1 MVQRHGD
8 EPSLVTE
15 REPHLSDTA
24 QPSSDYLY
32 HACRITPEEGIYNR
46 FIKPVP
52 EEDEEQSLGSDK
64 TESLKQSA
72 HVNVIKII
80 SVMLLGIF
88 VAQTDTSILMATHA
102 IIASEFNALK
112 DSSWLIISFSLA
124 GAATQTM
131 YGKLSD
137 IYWRKRMVII
147 AYTMFMAGC
156 AIVGVGQTMS
166 QVVLGR
172 IVSGAGASGMSALVS
187 VLITDLLPLREVA
200 QWRAYVNLVATLG
213 RSIGGP
219 LGGWLAD
226 VVGWRWSFRGQVPLI
241 TLAIILCSA
250 YLPSYTSTLDETDDA
265 TQLKKSKFSRIDF
278 KGSFI
283 FAALVLALLLPIELG
298 GVKIPWSHPLIFVF
312 LGASVILLVSFIAVE
327 RRQAEPILPLEI
339 FHSKDAILSFLI
351 LGLQTAAQLGLM
363 FTVPLYFQVTSTPR
377 PSATVAGAHLVPAV
391 MGNAIGGII
400 SGSAIKRSGRYKSL
414 VIWAVT
420 CSSTG
425 YLLLMLRWHGNTK
438 SWFESLYI
446 FPGGFGMGVTSSA
459 LFISLQVVIDPAHM
473 APAVS
478 FMYLMQTVWMTI
490 GLPAANTIMQTVLRR
505 NLEIRL
511 LKLGYDKVEVAK
523 VISKAVSDVD
533 FIDGAI
539 DKVRDAVVQ
548 SYIDGL
554 WWSHGFSF
562 ACSVTALVL
571 AVFLK
576 QRRLDVHKSNP

>member
-8 EPSLVTE
+8 EQSQLSE
-15 REPHLSDTA
+15 REPLLSETA
-24 QPSSDYLY
+24 QPGSGY
-32 HACRITPEEGIYNR
+32 HACHSISKQDSGNGVLE
-46 FIKPVP
+46 PVP
-52 EEDEEQSLGSDK
+52 EVDEEWSLGRGE
-64 TESLKQSA
+64 TESLKEGP
-72 HVNVIKII
+72 HMNVVKII

-88 VAQTDTSILMATHA
+88 VAQTDGSILLATHT

-112 DSSWLIISFSLA
+112 YSSWLIISFSLA
-124 GAATQTM
+124 GAATQTL

-137 IYWRKRMVII
+137 IYGRKRMVII
-147 AYTMFMAGC
+147 AYTMFMVGC
-156 AIVGVGQTMS
+156 AIVGVGQSMW

-213 RSIGGP
+213 RSTGGP

-226 VVGWRWSFRGQVPLI
+226 VVGWRWSFLGQVPPV

-250 YLPSYTSTLDETDDA
+250 YLPNHTSTLDDETDA
-265 TQLKKSKFSRIDF
+265 SAAQLKKSKFSRIDF
-278 KGSFI
+278 KGAFI
-283 FAALVLALLLPIELG
+283 FATLVLALLLPIELG
-298 GVKIPWSHPLIFVF
+298 GVNIPWSHPLIFVL
-312 LGASVILLVSFIAVE
+312 LGASAVLLVLFIAVE
-327 RRQAEPILPLEI
+327 KRQEEPILPLEI

-351 LGLQTAAQLGLM
+351 LGLQTAAQLGIM

-391 MGNAIGGII
+391 VGNAVGGII

-414 VIWAVT
+414 VVWAVT
-420 CSSTG
+420 CSSIG
-425 YLLLMLRWHGNTK
+425 YLLLMLRWHGNTN
-438 SWFESLYI
+438 WLESLYI
-446 FPGGFGMGVTSSA
+446 FPGGFGMGVASSA

-473 APAVS
+473 APAIS

-490 GLPAANTIMQTVLRR
+490 GLPAAGAIMQTVLRR
-505 NLEIRL
+505 SLVTRL
-511 LKLGYDKVEVAK
+511 FKLGYDGTEVAEI
-523 VISKAVSDVD
+523 ISKAVSDVD

-539 DKVRDAVVQ
+539 EKVKNAVVQ

-562 ACSVTALVL
+562 VCTVTALVL

-576 QRRLDVHKSNP
+576 QRRLDGNKSKP

>member
-1 MVQRHGD
+1 MVQRHGG
-8 EPSLVTE
+8 EQSQVTE
-15 REPHLSDTA
+15 REPLLSEMA
-24 QPSSDYLY
+24 QPDSDY
-32 HACRITPEEGIYNR
+32 HACHSI
-46 FIKPVP
+46 P
-52 EEDEEQSLGSDK
+52 EEDTANGVLKPGAEENEEQSIGRGE
-64 TESLKQSA
+64 TESLKGSA
-72 HVNVIKII
+72 HVNVVKII

-88 VAQTDTSILMATHA
+88 VAQTDGFFLMATHA

-124 GAATQTM
+124 GAATQTL

-137 IYWRKRMVII
+137 IYGRKRMVII
-147 AYTMFMAGC
+147 AYTMFMVGC
-156 AIVGVGQTMS
+156 AIVGVGQTMW

-172 IVSGAGASGMSALVS
+172 IISGAGASGMSALVS

-226 VVGWRWSFRGQVPLI
+226 VIGWRWSFLGQVPPI

-250 YLPSYTSTLDETDDA
+250 YLPSHTSTVDETDA
-265 TQLKKSKFSRIDF
+265 AVAQLNKSKFSRIDF

-298 GVKIPWSHPLIFVF
+298 GVSIPWSHPVIFIL
-312 LGASVILLVSFIAVE
+312 LGASAVFLALFIVVE
-327 RRQAEPILPLEI
+327 KRQAEPILPLEI

-351 LGLQTAAQLGLM
+351 LGFQTAAQLGMM
-363 FTVPLYFQVTSTPR
+363 FSVPLYFQVTSTPR

-391 MGNAIGGII
+391 VGNAVGGVI
-400 SGSAIKRSGRYKSL
+400 SGSVIKRSGRYKSL

-420 CSSTG
+420 CSSIG
-425 YLLLMLRWHGNTK
+425 YLLLMLRWHGNTN
-438 SWFESLYI
+438 WFESLYI
-446 FPGGFGMGVTSSA
+446 FPGGFGMGVASSA
-459 LFISLQVVIDPAHM
+459 LFISLQAVIDPAHM

-490 GLPAANTIMQTVLRR
+490 GLPAANAIMQTVLRR
-505 NLEIRL
+505 NLGVRL
-511 LKLGYDKVEVAK
+511 RKLGYDGVEVAEIIANA
-523 VISKAVSDVD
+523 ISDID
-533 FIDGAI
+533 FIDGAVGE
-539 DKVRDAVVQ
+539 VRNAVVK
-548 SYIDGL
+548 SYINGL

-562 ACSVTALVL
+562 SCSVTALVL

-576 QRRLDVHKSNP
+576 QRRLDGYKSRP

>member
-1 MVQRHGD
+1 M
-8 EPSLVTE
+8 
-15 REPHLSDTA
+15 
-24 QPSSDYLY
+24 
-32 HACRITPEEGIYNR
+32 
-46 FIKPVP
+46 
-52 EEDEEQSLGSDK
+52 
-64 TESLKQSA
+64 
-72 HVNVIKII
+72 
-80 SVMLLGIF
+80 
-88 VAQTDTSILMATHA
+88 
-102 IIASEFNALK
+102 
-112 DSSWLIISFSLA
+112 
-124 GAATQTM
+124 
-131 YGKLSD
+131 
-137 IYWRKRMVII
+137 
-147 AYTMFMAGC
+147 
-156 AIVGVGQTMS
+156 
-166 QVVLGR
+166 
-172 IVSGAGASGMSALVS
+172 
-187 VLITDLLPLREVA
+187 
-200 QWRAYVNLVATLG
+200 
-213 RSIGGP
+213 
-219 LGGWLAD
+219 
-226 VVGWRWSFRGQVPLI
+226 PLI

-265 TQLKKSKFSRIDF
+265 TQLKKSKLSRIDF

-283 FAALVLALLLPIELG
+283 FAALVLALLLPIDLG

-312 LGASVILLVSFIAVE
+312 LGASVILLVLFIAVE
-327 RRQAEPILPLEI
+327 RRQAEPILPLEM

-420 CSSTG
+420 CSSVG
-425 YLLLMLRWHGNTK
+425 YLLLMLRWHGNTN

-490 GLPAANTIMQTVLRR
+490 GLPAANTIMQTVLRT

-523 VISKAVSDVD
+523 V
-533 FIDGAI
+533 
-539 DKVRDAVVQ
+539 
-548 SYIDGL
+548 
-554 WWSHGFSF
+554 
-562 ACSVTALVL
+562 CALTL
-571 AVFLK
+571 CLSLCLSLCGMA
-576 QRRLDVHKSNP
+576 QG

>member
-8 EPSLVTE
+8 ESSLVTE
-15 REPHLSDTA
+15 RQPLLSDTA

-32 HACRITPEEGIYNR
+32 HACRSTPEEGIYDR
-46 FIKPVP
+46 SIKPVP
-52 EEDEEQSLGSDK
+52 EEDEEQRLGNDK

-72 HVNVIKII
+72 YVNVIKII
-80 SVMLLGIF
+80 FVMLLGIF
-88 VAQTDTSILMATHA
+88 LAQTDTSILMATHA

-112 DSSWLIISFSLA
+112 DSSWLIISFYLA
-124 GAATQTM
+124 GAATQTL

-137 IYWRKRMVII
+137 IYGRKRMVII
-147 AYTMFMAGC
+147 AYTMFKVGC
-156 AIVGVGQTMS
+156 AIVGIGQTMS

-172 IVSGAGASGMSALVS
+172 IVSGAGASGMSVLVS
-187 VLITDLLPLREVA
+187 RRLTASCPLDLLPLREKPA
-200 QWRAYVNLVATLG
+200 DANTLT
-213 RSIGGP
+213 
-219 LGGWLAD
+219 
-226 VVGWRWSFRGQVPLI
+226 SFRGQVPLI

-250 YLPSYTSTLDETDDA
+250 YLPSHTSTPDETDDT

-298 GVKIPWSHPLIFVF
+298 GVKIPWSHPLIFVC
-312 LGASVILLVSFIAVE
+312 LGASVILLVFFIAVE

-339 FHSKDAILSFLI
+339 FHSNDAILSFLI

-377 PSATVAGAHLVPAV
+377 PSATVVGAHLVPAV
-391 MGNAIGGII
+391 MGNAIGGIM

-420 CSSTG
+420 CSSIG
-425 YLLLMLRWHGNTK
+425 YLLLMLRWHGNTNP
-438 SWFESLYI
+438 WFESLYI
-446 FPGGFGMGVTSSA
+446 FPGGFGIGVTSSA

-490 GLPAANTIMQTVLRR
+490 GLPAANTFMQTVLRR

-511 LKLGYDKVEVAK
+511 LRLGYDNVEVAK
-523 VISKAVSDVD
+523 VFISKAVSGVD

-539 DKVRDAVVQ
+539 DKVRGAVVQ

-571 AVFLK
+571 AIFLK

>member
-8 EPSLVTE
+8 EQSHVME
-15 REPHLSDTA
+15 REPLLSGTA
-24 QPSSDYLY
+24 QPDSDY
-32 HACRITPEEGIYNR
+32 HACHSISEEDTGNGVL
-46 FIKPVP
+46 KPVP
-52 EEDEEQSLGSDK
+52 EEDEEQSIGRGE
-64 TESLKQSA
+64 TESVKDNA
-72 HVNVIKII
+72 HVNVLKII

-88 VAQTDTSILMATHA
+88 VAQCDGSILMATHA

-124 GAATQTM
+124 GAATQTL

-137 IYWRKRMVII
+137 IYGRKRMVII
-147 AYTMFMAGC
+147 AYTMFMVGC
-156 AIVGVGQTMS
+156 AIVGVGQTMW

-226 VVGWRWSFRGQVPLI
+226 VIGWRWSFLGQVPPI

-250 YLPSYTSTLDETDDA
+250 YLPSHTSTVDEQDAAATDL
-265 TQLKKSKFSRIDF
+265 LKKSKFSRIDF
-278 KGSFI
+278 KGAFL
-283 FAALVLALLLPIELG
+283 FAALVLAVLLPIELG
-298 GVKIPWSHPLIFVF
+298 GVSIPWSHPLIFTL
-312 LGASVILLVSFIAVE
+312 LGASAILFALFVAVE
-327 RRQAEPILPLEI
+327 KRQAEPILPLDI
-339 FHSKDAILSFLI
+339 FHSKDAILSFFI
-351 LGLQTAAQLGLM
+351 LGFQTAAQLGMM
-363 FTVPLYFQVTSTPR
+363 FSVPLYFQVTSNPR

-391 MGNAIGGII
+391 VGNAIGGII
-400 SGSAIKRSGRYKSL
+400 SGSVIKRSGRYKSL

-420 CSSTG
+420 CSSIG
-425 YLLLMLRWHGNTK
+425 YLLLMLRWHGNTN
-438 SWFESLYI
+438 WFESLYI
-446 FPGGFGMGVTSSA
+446 FPGGFGMGVASSA
-459 LFISLQVVIDPAHM
+459 LFISLQMVIDPAHM

-490 GLPAANTIMQTVLRR
+490 GLPAANAIMQTVLRR
-505 NLEIRL
+505 KLGVRL
-511 LKLGYDKVEVAK
+511 LELGYDSAEVAK
-523 VISKAVSDVD
+523 IISDAVSDVD
-533 FIDGAI
+533 FIDGATE
-539 DKVRDAVVQ
+539 KVRNAVVK

-554 WWSHGFSF
+554 WWSHAFSF
-562 ACSVTALVL
+562 SCSIIALVL

-576 QRRLDVHKSNP
+576 QRRLDGHKSKP

>member
-8 EPSLVTE
+8 QPSLETE
-15 REPHLSDTA
+15 REPLLRDTA

-32 HACRITPEEGIYNR
+32 HAYRSISEEGIYNR

-52 EEDEEQSLGSDK
+52 EGDEEQSLGSDE

-102 IIASEFNALK
+102 IIASEFKALK

-124 GAATQTM
+124 GAATQTL

-137 IYWRKRMVII
+137 IYGRKRMVII
-147 AYTMFMAGC
+147 AYTMFMVGC
-156 AIVGVGQTMS
+156 AIVGMGQTMS

-213 RSIGGP
+213 RSIGGS
-219 LGGWLAD
+219 LGGCLAD
-226 VVGWRWSFRGQVPLI
+226 VVGWRWSFRVQVPLI

-250 YLPSYTSTLDETDDA
+250 YLPSHTGTLDETDDT
-265 TQLKKSKFSRIDF
+265 TQLKSKFSRIDF

-298 GVKIPWSHPLIFVF
+298 GVKIPWSHPLIFVY
-312 LGASVILLVSFIAVE
+312 LGASVILLVLFIAVE

-420 CSSTG
+420 CSSIG
-425 YLLLMLRWHGNTK
+425 YLLLMLRWHGNTN

-446 FPGGFGMGVTSSA
+446 FPGGFGMGVTNSA

-511 LKLGYDKVEVAK
+511 LKLGYDNVEVAK
-523 VISKAVSDVD
+523 V
-533 FIDGAI
+533 
-539 DKVRDAVVQ
+539 
-548 SYIDGL
+548 
-554 WWSHGFSF
+554 
-562 ACSVTALVL
+562 CALTL
-571 AVFLK
+571 CLSLCLSLCGMA
-576 QRRLDVHKSNP
+576 QG